1 MHQICTNF
9 WIPKSR
15 KQEKRII
22 KKCLVCRQHERK
34 GFSYSSL
41 PDLSSIRLIKDFP
54 FTYIG
59 ADYDGPLMLK
69 IFLKLGYFYTLAST
83 RNLYLDLVHD
93 CCSRTCIRLD
103 LVHDCCSR
111 TCIRALTRFF
121 CNRGVPKFKFISSK
135 TNFHSYKRVLH
146 GNSILQHHLGGVA
159 YLNSFF
165 VPSKD
170 VWIFN
175 CEQWPAGI
183 YLLKVNNK
191 DTLF

>member
-34 GFSYSSL
+34 GFSYLPL

-69 IFLKLGYFYTLAST
+69 ILIQKIKFLKLGYFYTFAST
-83 RNLYLDLVHD
+83 LNLYLDLVHD
-93 CCSRTCIRLD
+93 CCSRTWYMTAVREHVSD
-103 LVHDCCSR
+103 
-111 TCIRALTRFF
+111 
-121 CNRGVPKFKFISSK
+121 
-135 TNFHSYKRVLH
+135 
-146 GNSILQHHLGGVA
+146 
-159 YLNSFF
+159 
-165 VPSKD
+165 
-170 VWIFN
+170 WIWYMTAVR
-175 CEQWPAGI
+175 EHASDWIWYMTAVREHASEI
-183 YLLKVNNK
+183 
-191 DTLF
+191 